1 MDTAIGKDNDE
12 IANTILRTNFLFFWH
27 RAKFSLTNK
36 KLTGQ
41 IPNTILR
48 FIPAGKYEIVH
59 PVKSIS
65 SIGYYTKPHPV
76 RFIIG
81 LSCLFIAV
89 IIHSLES
96 FIIYGTAALI
106 ILDGSYTTKFEVFTN
121 TARPQGFEVSFFDRK
136 KMKDFVTKINNLITK

>member
-1 MDTAIGKDNDE
+1 MDTACEKDDG
-12 IANTILRTNFLFFWH
+12 IPFVFRTNFLFFWH
-27 RAKFSLTNK
+27 RAKFCLTKK

-81 LSCLFIAV
+81 LFCLFIAV
-89 IIHSLES
+89 VIHSLES
-96 FIIYGTAALI
+96 FLVYGIIALI
-106 ILDGSYTTKFEVFTN
+106 LLDSSYTTKFEVFTN
-121 TARPQGFEVSFFDRK
+121 TARPQEFEVSFFERK
-136 KMKDFVTKINNLITK
+136 KMKNFVTAIQDLVIKQ